1 MDEEEVI
8 IANAIFD
15 APADNYEDFDQELD
29 PAKLGEKLIQTN
41 TLKGTV
47 REYQYYSSN
56 HLLLNLVK
64 KKKSEEKKFRVNLA
78 WLSSE
83 PVHIKIIIWKWL
95 YGALTFT
102 ALMGLF
108 IFLTN
113 DGTLEIT
120 SGAVLST
127 ASLTAALILFLIFI
141 YQMRN
146 EYIFKSYF
154 GGANLFMIENKKPE
168 QAIFDKFF
176 ITLQQAIDKS
186 KTGIP
191 ISDQLIGE
199 LKMCRR
205 LRDEGIIDDET
216 YTIARTA
223 IFKHKQY
230 KA

>member
-47 REYQYYSSN
+47 REYQYYSN
-56 HLLLNLVK
+56 NYLFLNLVK
-64 KKKSEEKKFRVNLA
+64 KKKSEEKKFRVNLS

-83 PVHIKIIIWKWL
+83 PEHIKIIIWKWL
-95 YGALTFT
+95 YGALAST
-102 ALMGLF
+102 ALMSLF
-108 IFLTN
+108 IFLTYN
-113 DGTLEIT
+113 GTLEMT
-120 SGAVLST
+120 FGAVLST
-127 ASLTAALILFLIFI
+127 ASLTGALILFLIFI

-154 GGANLFMIENKKPE
+154 GGANLFVIENKKPE
-168 QAIFDKFF
+168 QAVFDKFF

-186 KTGIP
+186 KTGILV
-191 ISDQLIGE
+191 SDQLIGE

>member
-1 MDEEEVI
+1 MDEEEII

-47 REYQYYSSN
+47 REYQYYSN
-56 HLLLNLVK
+56 NYLFLNLVK
-64 KKKSEEKKFRVNLA
+64 KKKSEEKKFRVNLS

-83 PVHIKIIIWKWL
+83 PEHIKIIIWKWL
-95 YGALTFT
+95 YGALAST
-102 ALMGLF
+102 ALMSLF
-108 IFLTN
+108 IFLTYN
-113 DGTLEIT
+113 GTLEMT
-120 SGAVLST
+120 FGAVLST

-154 GGANLFMIENKKPE
+154 GGANLFVIENKKPE
-168 QAIFDKFF
+168 QAVFDKFF
-176 ITLQQAIDKS
+176 ITLQQAIDRS

-191 ISDQLIGE
+191 VSDQLIGE

-205 LRDEGIIDDET
+205 LRDESIIDDET
-216 YTIARTA
+216 YTMARTA